1 MMRGFGKIIGGPL
14 FEFPKTI
21 IEATLEGPMV
31 AGTLVG
37 VVAGAARGVQTMF
50 AGAGEVA
57 AAFDP
62 WGTKK
67 RRR

>member
-14 FEFPKTI
+14 FEFPKTV
-21 IEATLEGPMV
+21 IEASLEGPMV
-31 AGTLVG
+31 AGTIVG
-37 VVAGAARGVQTMF
+37 LLAGAARGVQTMV

-67 RRR
+67 GRR